1 MRYVVVI
8 SVLFSF
14 IGIHQVVAQEIS
26 RTEIQ
31 KQLIKDVT
39 FLAHDS
45 LEGRAI
51 GSKGE
56 LIAAKYIAQRF
67 EELGLSPKGTGD
79 TSYFQIFTKKQ
90 QLHPH
95 DTEFL
100 GEKLTGRNVV
110 GFVDRKAKNTI
121 VIGAHYDHLGWGD
134 ENSLSEEK
142 AIHNGADDNASGVA
156 ALLSIAEQLKGI
168 SLGNNILFIAFSGE
182 EKGLLGSNFFVKNS
196 TVDVAS
202 FNYMINMDMVGRLD
216 ENRRLAIYGVGTSPS
231 FIPSLNTIDNPSFQ
245 FKMDS
250 SGVGPSD
257 HTSFYFENVPVL
269 HFFTGQHAQYHKP
282 EDDVELI
289 NFDGLTDVSVF
300 ISKLINKLE
309 PESRLVFNKTGEPEE
324 VKRSFKVTLGIMPD
338 YLFTGKG
345 LMISGVK
352 ENRPGAIGGLLKGD
366 IIIKM
371 GGEDINS
378 MSDYMQ
384 ALNMFSPGEEIK
396 VVVDRGGKKT
406 TKKIML

>member
-1 MRYVVVI
+1 
-8 SVLFSF
+8 
-14 IGIHQVVAQEIS
+14 
-26 RTEIQ
+26 
-31 KQLIKDVT
+31 
-39 FLAHDS
+39 
-45 LEGRAI
+45 
-51 GSKGE
+51 
-56 LIAAKYIAQRF
+56 
-67 EELGLSPKGTGD
+67 
-79 TSYFQIFTKKQ
+79 
-90 QLHPH
+90 
-95 DTEFL
+95 
-100 GEKLTGRNVV
+100 
-110 GFVDRKAKNTI
+110 
-121 VIGAHYDHLGWGD
+121 
-134 ENSLSEEK
+134 
-142 AIHNGADDNASGVA
+142 
-156 ALLSIAEQLKGI
+156 
-168 SLGNNILFIAFSGE
+168 
-182 EKGLLGSNFFVKNS
+182 
-196 TVDVAS
+196 
-202 FNYMINMDMVGRLD
+202 MINMDMVGRLD